1 MVGLLRLLFRLGFID
16 SIGTDPMLWFI
27 LILEASMP
35 PAQNSVLML
44 HAENKS
50 VEAAR
55 LAKFLFRVYFAAMIP
70 VVIITTVLLET
81 CGILVS

>member
-1 MVGLLRLLFRLGFID
+1 MVTLLRVLFQFGLIE
-16 SIGTDPMLWFI
+16 SVSADPMLWFI

-50 VEAAR
+50 VEAAQ
-55 LAKFLFRVYFAAMIP
+55 LAKFLFKVYFAAMIP
-70 VVIITTVLLET
+70 VVIITSSLLKQ
-81 CGILVS
+81 CKIKL